1 MAWHNTLA
9 EWSQWFWPL
18 AINHLW
24 QATLF
29 ALLVWAAMLLLR
41 QASARARHVAWMLA
55 MMKFLL
61 PAALLAAAF
70 DKLGLRFSRAE
81 ALAADFSTS
90 ALILFETAEPVA
102 EASAL
107 ASHSEAY
114 CLMTLAWLAGAIA
127 VCGYWQT
134 RRWRLAQALKA
145 DSAPATE
152 RVLKLF
158 AELQKRL
165 SFARLVPII
174 VSASIAEPGVWGIL
188 RPKIVL
194 PLGLDERLNNEELSA
209 VLIHELV
216 HINQQ
221 DNLFSTAQMIL
232 CSLLWFHPLVWL
244 IDRKLLGEC
253 ELMCDEKAIRFG
265 GTAENYAAGLWK
277 VVQHGLGWPVAG
289 VSRVTGSNLKRRIE
303 IMLNTKH
310 QIEKPLLR
318 RLITATALCGLFLM
332 AVATAWM
339 TRGKVQAANLS
350 MPQPLQKAVA
360 AILPPEKNAGLFVLA
375 TPTPTSVPASQPSE
389 TPTPLPQE
397 PVTAE
402 PFFENAPEFSVT
414 ITHAKITIG
423 NATQFQNKDHLLVDG
438 REAKL
443 EVQLHNPGNRR
454 ITNLALLLTNLS
466 YWGAREAG
474 AFAEVSENSGLNSF
488 AITSRLRLESRLN
501 GLELADHLK
510 SFRLELRGVQFE
522 GEDGMSYVQK
532 DENQKRTLT
541 TMTSQW
547 RSPNRLVMNFRPIN
561 GQAPAINEPGPVE
574 SMTANLRPKIT
585 YRERAEY
592 TKEARDQKVEGTIVL
607 SVEFGADGV
616 IRKIKVERGLPYGL
630 TESAI
635 EAAKALRFE
644 PAIKDG
650 QPISVRGNIEFS
662 FSLDKSN

>member
-1 MAWHNTLA
+1 M
-9 EWSQWFWPL
+9 
-18 AINHLW
+18 
-24 QATLF
+24 
-29 ALLVWAAMLLLR
+29 
-41 QASARARHVAWMLA
+41 
-55 MMKFLL
+55 
-61 PAALLAAAF
+61 
-70 DKLGLRFSRAE
+70 
-81 ALAADFSTS
+81 
-90 ALILFETAEPVA
+90 
-102 EASAL
+102 
-107 ASHSEAY
+107 
-114 CLMTLAWLAGAIA
+114 
-127 VCGYWQT
+127 
-134 RRWRLAQALKA
+134 
-145 DSAPATE
+145 
-152 RVLKLF
+152 
-158 AELQKRL
+158 
-165 SFARLVPII
+165 
-174 VSASIAEPGVWGIL
+174 
-188 RPKIVL
+188 
-194 PLGLDERLNNEELSA
+194 
-209 VLIHELV
+209 
-216 HINQQ
+216 
-221 DNLFSTAQMIL
+221 
-232 CSLLWFHPLVWL
+232 
-244 IDRKLLGEC
+244 
-253 ELMCDEKAIRFG
+253 
-265 GTAENYAAGLWK
+265 
-277 VVQHGLGWPVAG
+277 
-289 VSRVTGSNLKRRIE
+289 
-303 IMLNTKH
+303 
-310 QIEKPLLR
+310 
-318 RLITATALCGLFLM
+318 
-332 AVATAWM
+332 
-339 TRGKVQAANLS
+339 
-350 MPQPLQKAVA
+350 
-360 AILPPEKNAGLFVLA
+360 
-375 TPTPTSVPASQPSE
+375 PASQPSE
-389 TPTPLPQE
+389 TPMPLPQE

-402 PFFENAPEFSVT
+402 LFFENAPEFSVT

-454 ITNLALLLTNLS
+454 ITNLALLLTNLP

-607 SVEFGADGV
+607 NVEFGADGV